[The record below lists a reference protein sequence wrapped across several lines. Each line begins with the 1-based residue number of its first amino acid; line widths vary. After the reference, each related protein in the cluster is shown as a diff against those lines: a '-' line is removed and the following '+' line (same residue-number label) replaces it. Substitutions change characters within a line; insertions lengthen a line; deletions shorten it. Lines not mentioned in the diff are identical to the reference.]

1 MKPSI
6 DVDASSFNEAMIRA
20 RLGADDLLNMAG
32 AGAAVVVGVQK
43 ILVAKDTHA
52 TENSIGSH
60 IQTSTRTRVID
71 DIGPETEYAPYLE
84 YGTGEFAEKGDGRKG
99 GWVYPYKD
107 GYRFTLGMRP
117 QPFIRP
123 SAHGNN
129 YRNCVNAIAT
139 ALFTWIG
146 EKWPK

>member
-32 AGAAVVVGVQK
+32 AGAAVVNSHQK
-43 ILVAKDTHA
+43 IHVAHDTYA
-52 TENSIGSH
+52 TRDSIRSH
-60 IQTSTRTRVID
+60 IQTSTRTRVVD
-71 DIGPETEYAPYLE
+71 DIGPETEYAPYIE
-84 YGTGEFAEKGDGRKG
+84 YGVASKPN
-99 GWVYPYKD
+99 YPI
-107 GYRFTLGMRP
+107 
-117 QPFIRP
+117 QPFVVP
-123 SAHGNN
+123 SATGNN
-129 YRNCVNAIAT
+129 YRDCVNAIAT